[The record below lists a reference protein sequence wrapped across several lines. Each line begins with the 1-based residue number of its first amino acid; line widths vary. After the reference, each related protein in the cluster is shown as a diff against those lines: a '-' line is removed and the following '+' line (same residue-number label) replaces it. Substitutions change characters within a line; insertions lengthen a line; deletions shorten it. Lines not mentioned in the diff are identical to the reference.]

1 MRANVDA
8 ITLFVAEPQ
17 RSKAFYA
24 RVFEAAVVHEDADA
38 VALRFEHL
46 LLNLL
51 REPAA
56 HELVE
61 PAPVAPP
68 DSGARAMLTV
78 GVEDVDAACK
88 ALAERGVALLNGP
101 QDRPWG
107 VRTAAFQDP
116 DGHAWELAR

>member
-8 ITLFVAEPQ
+8 ITLFVADPQ
-17 RSKAFYA
+17 RSKAFYGA
-24 RVFEAAVVHEDADA
+24 LFEAAVVHEDDDS
-38 VALRFEHL
+38 VPRRSKHL
-46 LLNLL
+46 LLTLL

-61 PAPVAPP
+61 PAAVAPP
-68 DSGARAMLTV
+68 DGGASAMLTV
-78 GVEDVDAACK
+78 GVEDVDATCGE
-88 ALAERGVALLNGP
+88 LGERSVALLNGP

-116 DGHAWELAR
+116 DGHAWE

>member
-8 ITLFVAEPQ
+8 ITLFVADPQ
-17 RSKAFYA
+17 RSKDFYGA
-24 RVFEAAVVHEDADA
+24 LFEAAVVHEDDDS

-46 LLNLL
+46 VLNLL

-56 HELVE
+56 RELVD
-61 PAPVAPP
+61 PAAVAPP
-68 DSGARAMLTV
+68 GSGARAMLTV
-78 GVEDVDAACK
+78 GVEDVDATCVD
-88 ALAERGVALLNGP
+88 LGVALLNGP

-116 DGHAWELAR
+116 DGHAWEIAQSL